1 VFSVVLFGL
10 GVGNAISVPP
20 VIANLEFSKGDAA
33 RAVALIVAIS
43 QGAYA
48 IAPAV
53 FGLFRELWSDQIIFV
68 VSVAIQVAAIVAYL
82 LGAGCA
88 SPPHA
93 AID

>member
-1 VFSVVLFGL
+1 
-10 GVGNAISVPP
+10 
-20 VIANLEFSKGDAA
+20 VIANLEFSKNDAA

-53 FGLFRELWSDQIIFV
+53 FGVLRELWSDQIIFFA
-68 VSVAIQVAAIVAYL
+68 SVAIQAGAIVAYL
-82 LGAGCA
+82 LGARRA

-93 AID
+93 AIGGQH

>member
-1 VFSVVLFGL
+1 MLGVVLFGL

-33 RAVALIVAIS
+33 RAFALIVAIS

-53 FGLFRELWSDQIIFV
+53 FGLFCEIWSDQIIFIA
-68 VSVAIQVAAIVAYL
+68 SVAIQVAAIVAYH
-82 LGAGCA
+82 LGAGRP